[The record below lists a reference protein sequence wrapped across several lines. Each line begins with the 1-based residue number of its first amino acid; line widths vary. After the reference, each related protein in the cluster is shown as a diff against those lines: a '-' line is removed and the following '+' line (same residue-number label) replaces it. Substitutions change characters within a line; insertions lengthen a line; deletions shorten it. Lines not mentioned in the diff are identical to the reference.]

1 MHFLQK
7 SQGRRSNIRVSRS
20 ATSHFE
26 EMPPLTRVHRYHDL
40 SFGALWQDRTSLLGL
55 SAKFKQL
62 HIVLVGVLHGFQPD
76 FQLDPFII
84 ASLAVPEGWSTDS
97 NAAAKLVITVV
108 TIPGGFLAEGG
119 DTVPNKLMGYAA
131 INNETRRDSAMLENA
146 LVAAL
151 DDAGDKL
158 LGGAIAN
165 LTL

>member
-1 MHFLQK
+1 M
-7 SQGRRSNIRVSRS
+7 
-20 ATSHFE
+20 
-26 EMPPLTRVHRYHDL
+26 
-40 SFGALWQDRTSLLGL
+40 
-55 SAKFKQL
+55 
-62 HIVLVGVLHGFQPD
+62 LVGVLHGFQPD

-84 ASLAVPEGWSTDS
+84 ASLAVPEGWSADS
-97 NAAAKLVITVV
+97 NAAAKLVIAVV

-131 INNETRRDSAMLENA
+131 INNETRRDSTMLENA

-165 LTL
+165 LAL

>member
-1 MHFLQK
+1 MHLLQE

-40 SFGALWQDRTSLLGL
+40 SFSALRQDRTSLLGL
-55 SAKFKQL
+55 GAKPKQL

-84 ASLAVPEGWSTDS
+84 ASLAVPECWRTDS
-97 NAAAKLVITVV
+97 NAAAELVIAVV
-108 TIPGGFLAEGG
+108 TIPGGLLAVGG

-158 LGGAIAN
+158 FGGAVAD
-165 LTL
+165 LSL